1 MIIVNNLSPEVVSI
15 GAFSLRY
22 YSLMFLI
29 AFSFGYWYV
38 KREAKNR
45 KLPLEP
51 LDTLL
56 NYIIVLT
63 ILGARLYHCFVYE
76 PEYYLS
82 NFSEV
87 LKVWHGGL
95 ASHGGI
101 MGLILAII
109 IFLRK
114 HKEYKLN
121 FFLDYIAVVSA
132 FGGALIRIGNYFNS
146 EIIGKV
152 TGSDYGVIFSKV
164 DNLARHPAQLYESVL
179 YFIIFIIT
187 HFLLKYKKLKEGQ
200 TFALSLFL
208 VMSGRIFLEAFKE
221 NQVVAENNMLL
232 NLGQL
237 SSIPFIIFAIY
248 YFIKKR

>member
-1 MIIVNNLSPEVVSI
+1 
-15 GAFSLRY
+15 
-22 YSLMFLI
+22 MFLI

-38 KREAKNR
+38 KSEAKRR

-63 ILGARLYHCFVYE
+63 IVGARLYHCFVYE
-76 PEYYLS
+76 PDYYLD
-82 NFSEV
+82 NLSEI

-101 MGLILAII
+101 IGLILAII

-114 HKEYKLN
+114 HKEYKLD

-132 FGGALIRIGNYFNS
+132 FGGGLIRIGNFFNS
-146 EIIGKV
+146 EIIGKA

-164 DNLARHPAQLYESVL
+164 DNVARHPAQLYEAVL
-179 YFIIFIIT
+179 YLSIFVLT
-187 HFLLKYKKLKEGQ
+187 HFILKTKKLKEGQ
-200 TFALSLFL
+200 VFAVSLIL
-208 VMSGRIFLEAFKE
+208 VMVGRMILETFKE
-221 NQVVAENNMLL
+221 NQVAFEGGMLL

-237 SSIPFIIFAIY
+237 SSIPFILFAVY
-248 YFIKKR
+248 YFFKKN